1 MLVCNYCGRNLK
13 KEYNI
18 CPGCGSSK
26 FERIND
32 FGKVIIKNPPE
43 GGYKINTD
51 NYEKTKKNANIVRWC
66 GWIFIIFAILLDL
79 PFILAGILSGR
90 GDVMFGIT
98 FSSISIVNILPLILI
113 GVVVI
118 LFAKYSKNKAEDN
131 VKRLQK
137 LAMEG
142 VLVKNMPYKLVKS
155 GAVINGNPI
164 YCMQVEYENASGQI
178 IPLKSEAK
186 YNNVLSDKDG
196 TVDLL
201 IDPNDY
207 SNFFIDIEI
216 Y

>member
-1 MLVCNYCGRNLK
+1 M
-13 KEYNI
+13 
-18 CPGCGSSK
+18 
-26 FERIND
+26 
-32 FGKVIIKNPPE
+32 
-43 GGYKINTD
+43 
-51 NYEKTKKNANIVRWC
+51 
-66 GWIFIIFAILLDL
+66 
-79 PFILAGILSGR
+79 
-90 GDVMFGIT
+90 
-98 FSSISIVNILPLILI
+98 
-113 GVVVI
+113 I
-118 LFAKYSKNKAEDN
+118 LFAKSSKNKVEDN
-131 VKRLQK
+131 IKRLQK
-137 LAMEG
+137 LAIEG

-155 GAVINGNPI
+155 GTVINGNPI